1 MRRSRHNYFSPNR
14 NGRKVEGMWAS
25 IRLGYSN
32 IKKIVRSNAG
42 AAIIWGGILLIF
54 VIVGIFGNFLA
65 PHDPNESNFEYI
77 FTPPAWEKG
86 GISEYPLGTDHLG
99 RDELSRLLCGTSISL
114 QVGFLVVVLSGFIG
128 TMVALFSGY
137 LGGWIDTLLMRFTD
151 IMMSIPYLMIAIIL
165 AAVLGP
171 SKNNI
176 IIILSLTGWAT
187 YARVLRGEVLRIRE
201 REFVS
206 LAVITGCSKIRIM
219 FRHIFPNMINTLVVL
234 ATLQLGVV
242 IIAEASLSFLGVGV
256 PLPNPAWGSMI
267 AEGRSYISNAWWLC
281 TWPGIAILLIV
292 LSCNL
297 FGDWLRVRLDPQYR
311 QI

>member
-1 MRRSRHNYFSPNR
+1 MWTSVKLGYFS
-14 NGRKVEGMWAS
+14 
-25 IRLGYSN
+25 IR
-32 IKKIVRSNAG
+32 KIVRSSG
-42 AAIIWGGILLIF
+42 WPAIVWGSILLFF
-54 VIVGIFGNFLA
+54 VIVGIFGTFIS
-65 PHDPNESNFEYI
+65 PYDPNETNFEYTL
-77 FTPPAWEKG
+77 TPPAWQENGK
-86 GISEYPLGTDHLG
+86 SAYPLGTDHLG
-99 RDELSRLLCGTSISL
+99 RDVLSRLLCGTSISL

-128 TMVALFSGY
+128 TMIALFSGY
-137 LGGWIDTLLMRFTD
+137 LGGWVDTLLMRFTD

-176 IIILSLTGWAT
+176 IVILSLTGWAT
-187 YARVLRGEVLRIRE
+187 YARVLRGEVLRIKE
-201 REFVS
+201 REFIS
-206 LAVITGCSKIRIM
+206 LAVITGCSKLRIM
-219 FRHIFPNMINTLVVL
+219 FRHIFPNMVNTLVVL

-267 AEGRSYISNAWWLC
+267 AEGRVYISQAWWLC
-281 TWPGIAILLIV
+281 TWPGLAILLIV

-297 FGDWLRVRLDPQYR
+297 FGDWLRVRLDPQYK

>member
-1 MRRSRHNYFSPNR
+1 VWTSVKLGYFS
-14 NGRKVEGMWAS
+14 
-25 IRLGYSN
+25 IR
-32 IKKIVRSNAG
+32 KIVRLSG
-42 AAIIWGGILLIF
+42 WPAIIWGSILLFF
-54 VIVGIFGNFLA
+54 VVVGIFGTFIS
-65 PHDPNESNFEYI
+65 PYDPNETNFEYTL
-77 FTPPAWEKG
+77 TPPAWQENGK
-86 GISEYPLGTDHLG
+86 SAYPLGTDHLG
-99 RDELSRLLCGTSISL
+99 RDVLSRLLCGTSISL

-128 TMVALFSGY
+128 TMIALFSGY
-137 LGGWIDTLLMRFTD
+137 LGGWVDTLLMRFTD

-176 IIILSLTGWAT
+176 IVILSLTGWAT
-187 YARVLRGEVLRIRE
+187 YARVLRGEVLRIKE
-201 REFVS
+201 REFIS
-206 LAVITGCSKIRIM
+206 LAVITGCSKLRIM
-219 FRHIFPNMINTLVVL
+219 FRHIFPNMVNTLVVL

-267 AEGRSYISNAWWLC
+267 AEGRVYISQAWWLC
-281 TWPGIAILLIV
+281 TWPGLAILLIV

-297 FGDWLRVRLDPQYR
+297 FGDWLRVRLDPQYK